1 MNNLKL
7 EKELNQMN
15 KRTIEILN
23 AVVNYN
29 TKNNGYDRRLVII
42 ESRSVGY
49 VNRKNCGPFLSFED
63 LTSED
68 FFEIYRYKKGLEES
82 KDKKEK

>member
-1 MNNLKL
+1 
-7 EKELNQMN
+7 MN

-23 AVVNYN
+23 AIIKYN
-29 TKNNGYDRRLVII
+29 DLHIDDRRLVII
-42 ESRSVGY
+42 ESRDTGFSSGA
-49 VNRKNCGPFLSFED
+49 KGPYLSFED

-82 KDKKEK
+82 KDKKESD